1 MVASSRKKNKGKD
14 RKAKKIE
21 AEIARRESAR
31 QNWLGW
37 VTGDSEVGITITCH
51 HGCGDIPND
60 LDHPVVV
67 FLNYLQG
74 YMIKDNYNSTILQT
88 TFELYP
94 QVWNDESYKNMAVDI
109 MTSMERTCY

>member
-37 VTGDSEVGITITCH
+37 VTGDSEG
-51 HGCGDIPND
+51 
-60 LDHPVVV
+60 
-67 FLNYLQG
+67 
-74 YMIKDNYNSTILQT
+74 
-88 TFELYP
+88 
-94 QVWNDESYKNMAVDI
+94 
-109 MTSMERTCY
+109 